1 MIRVIIERTIA
12 ETMESTYEDTAK
24 ETLQQAIRAEGF
36 ISGESLRDVDNP
48 RHRIVLCKW
57 RSQTDWD
64 HWFHSNER
72 KEMMNKLNLMLE
84 GGERITILDLP

>member
-12 ETMESTYEDTAK
+12 ETMESNYEDTAK
-24 ETLQQAIRAEGF
+24 ATLQQAVRADGF
-36 ISGESLRDVDNP
+36 ISGESLRDLNNP

-57 RSQTDWD
+57 RSAADWD
-64 HWFHSNER
+64 RWFHSPER

-84 GGERITILDLP
+84 QEERITLLEIP